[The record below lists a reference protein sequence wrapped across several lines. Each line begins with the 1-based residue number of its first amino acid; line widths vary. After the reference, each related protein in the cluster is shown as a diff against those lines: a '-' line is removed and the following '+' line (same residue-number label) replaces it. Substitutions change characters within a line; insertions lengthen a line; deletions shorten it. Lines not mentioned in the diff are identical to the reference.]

1 MDYEIKRTK
10 DIAIFKLNEKRLDH
24 SISGMVKAEFTI
36 LLHAEDI
43 SKLIIDLSEV
53 ESCDSSG
60 LSSLLLGYRILNTNG
75 GHIRLASPSKSVMTL
90 INISQLN
97 RVLTVTNSVQEAIAE
112 LEKI

>member
-10 DIAIFKLNEKRLDH
+10 DIAVFKLNEKRLDH

-43 SKLIIDLSEV
+43 SKLVIDLSEV
-53 ESCDSSG
+53 DSCDSSG
-60 LSSLLLGYRILNTNG
+60 LSSLLLAYRILNTNNG
-75 GHIRLASPSKSVMTL
+75 FIRLASPSKSVMTL

-97 RVLTVTNSVQEAIAE
+97 RVLPVSDTVQEAIAE
-112 LEKI
+112 LEKV

>member
-10 DIAIFKLNEKRLDH
+10 DIAVFKLNEKRLDH

-43 SKLIIDLSEV
+43 TKLIIDLSEV

-60 LSSLLLGYRILNTNG
+60 LSSLLLAYRIMNTSG
-75 GHIRLASPSKSVMTL
+75 GHLRLASPSKSVLTL

-97 RVLTVTNSVQEAIAE
+97 RVLTVTETVQDAIKE
-112 LEKI
+112 LEKV

>member
-10 DIAIFKLNEKRLDH
+10 DIAVFKLNEKRLDH

-43 SKLIIDLSEV
+43 TKLIIDLSEV
-53 ESCDSSG
+53 EGCDSSG
-60 LSSLLLGYRILNTNG
+60 LSSLLLAYRIMNTSG
-75 GHIRLASPSKSVMTL
+75 GHLRLASPSKSVLTL

-97 RVLTVTNSVQEAIAE
+97 RVLTVTDTVQDAIKE
-112 LEKI
+112 LEKL